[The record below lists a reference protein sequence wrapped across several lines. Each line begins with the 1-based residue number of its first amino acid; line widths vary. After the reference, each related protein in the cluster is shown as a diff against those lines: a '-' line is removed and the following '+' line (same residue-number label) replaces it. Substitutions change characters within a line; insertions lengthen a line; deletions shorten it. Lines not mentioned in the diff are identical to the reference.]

1 MDKNNNFNGINMK
14 KQIKSP
20 INSQYS
26 ILIFGLFMLFS
37 VTTIA
42 QQNTRGQQMANRI
55 IDIDIEME
63 RLMHLKELINMDYVK
78 ISDFSIKARPILA
91 KHQKYIESINETIQ
105 LKQVELNKYYG
116 MVSRVGTDK
125 IYQIESELNSLK
137 AKRDKTY
144 FIDNGGI
151 TSSSKIHCKTLEDLQ
166 HEYNETVTSY
176 IEKKKEF
183 EKISIELG
191 KLNTEKTKLETDL
204 LYMGGSGIGGNLQGC
219 WELTTGKYVSII
231 TVSINDK
238 NEYVG
243 YLGYQTENNL
253 QNYSD
258 GQKMFNVTHVSQDT
272 YRGTEY
278 TYKKVKSGGYIINTD
293 IIIPIKITI
302 INNGNSLIWTSDE
315 TVTMNRCSKY

>member
-1 MDKNNNFNGINMK
+1 MK
-14 KQIKSP
+14 KHTKKSE
-20 INSQYS
+20 IAKYS
-26 ILIFGLFMLFS
+26 ILLIGLFILFS
-37 VTTIA
+37 VTAIA
-42 QQNTRGQQMANRI
+42 QQSNHHQQVENRI

-63 RLMHLKELINMDYVK
+63 RLLHLKELISMDYVK
-78 ISDFSIKARPILA
+78 ISDFSIKARPILT
-91 KHQKYIESINETIQ
+91 KYNKYIEPINEAIQ
-105 LKQVELNKYYG
+105 LKRVELNKYSALNPYNFK
-116 MVSRVGTDK
+116 S
-125 IYQIESELNSLK
+125 YQIIRDLDSLK

-144 FIDNGGI
+144 YIDNGGI
-151 TSSSKIHCKTLEDLQ
+151 TSKYSKVHCNTIEELQ
-166 HEYNETVTSY
+166 IEYNKNVISY
-176 IEKKKEF
+176 RERKKEF
-183 EKISIELG
+183 ENISLELG
-191 KLNTEKTKLETDL
+191 KLNTEKTNLETEL
-204 LYMGGSGIGGNLQGC
+204 LYMGGSGLGGNLLGC

-231 TVSINDK
+231 TVTINDK

-278 TYKKVKSGGYIINTD
+278 TYKKVKSGGHIINTD

-302 INNGNSLIWTSDE
+302 INKGNSLIWTSDE